1 MIKNDRQYKIT
12 KSQAERFRSAASEIK
27 EKLTHPVG
35 EDESLKL
42 QLQLSALEAQLGD
55 LETDLR
61 SYESLQENR
70 NESMEITS
78 LNELPSVL
86 VKARIASR
94 LSQKQLAEKLGLK
107 EQQIQRYEATDYAGA
122 NLSRIDQI
130 VQALGVKLRKQLF
143 IPEVAVTP
151 DHLFKKL
158 GQVGFSKEF
167 VKERL
172 ISRKLRAHLASGTA
186 IDCLDG
192 LVFQNVANISR
203 VFNWEPSAFLSNMP
217 LELDYSVVSQ
227 TRFKMPASANSLRAS
242 AYTVYAHYLALLM
255 IQATPDMGVKP
266 IPCSWRQVR
275 AQVLGTF
282 GEISLL
288 NLVKYVWS
296 LGVVILPLKD
306 SGQFHAATWRVR
318 GRNVIVIKQ
327 KSSSEARW
335 IIDLLHD
342 LWHAAQSPELAQ
354 HGIVEEL
361 PPYNDEEQLMQEEAA
376 NDFAA
381 DVVFN
386 GKSTDLAEECAI
398 ECNKRLEWLKSAVLK
413 VAKRHDIRVDLLA
426 NYLAY
431 RLEQEG
437 QNWWA
442 TATKLQ
448 RADVDPWQQVRDFVI
463 GKIKWEALGGGD
475 RELLAQALETGE
487 FSNEDR

>member
-1 MIKNDRQYKIT
+1 MIKNDRQYRIT
-12 KSQAERFRSAASEIK
+12 KSQIERFRRAVSEMKQKLADTSAEDDLIK
-27 EKLTHPVG
+27 R
-35 EDESLKL
+35 
-42 QLQLSALEAQLGD
+42 QLQLSALEAQLED
-55 LETDLR
+55 LETDIR
-61 SYESLQENR
+61 SYESLQQNR

-78 LNELPSVL
+78 LTELPSVL
-86 VKARIASR
+86 VKARIASG
-94 LSQKQLAEKLGLK
+94 LSQKQLAAKLSLK

-122 NLSRIDQI
+122 NLQRIDQI

-143 IPEVAVTP
+143 IPEVAATP
-151 DHLFKKL
+151 DHLFKRL
-158 GQVGFSKEF
+158 GQLGFSKEF
-167 VKERL
+167 VRERL
-172 ISRKLRAHLASGTA
+172 LSPKLRAYLESGSS
-186 IDCLDG
+186 IDSLDG
-192 LVFQNVANISR
+192 LLFHNVANISR
-203 VFNWEPSAFLSNMP
+203 VFNWEPSTFLSNAR
-217 LELDYSVVSQ
+217 LEVDCSIVSQ

-255 IQATPDMGVKP
+255 IQATPDVVGKP

-296 LGVVILPLKD
+296 LGVVVLPLKD

-342 LWHAAQSPELAQ
+342 LWHAGQSPEMPEHA
-354 HGIVEEL
+354 IVEDT
-361 PPYNDEEQLMQEEAA
+361 PPYGDEEQLMQEEAA
-376 NDFAA
+376 TDFAA

-386 GKSTDLAEECAI
+386 GRSTDLADECAI
-398 ECNKRLEWLKSAVLK
+398 ECNKRLEWLKSAVQK
-413 VAKRHDIRVDLLA
+413 VAKKHNVRVDLLA

-437 QNWWA
+437 QDWWA
-442 TATKLQ
+442 TATNLQ
-448 RADVDPWQQVRDFVI
+448 GGILDPWQQVRDFVI
-463 GKIKWEALGGGD
+463 AKVKWDTLGASD
-475 RELLAQALETGE
+475 RDLLAQALETRE
-487 FSNEDR
+487 FSNGN